1 MDKSGYTEIGRFST
15 GSGSGA
21 AQRDLVNMR
30 IQNDTDFTA
39 RVVIL
44 AHRNHD
50 LDEHRV
56 LVNRRSTANTYCL
69 RGEIVVVVFNA
80 DNDSFYG
87 GYVLN
92 VGGDFTFPIH

>member
-1 MDKSGYTEIGRFST
+1 MDKTGYTEMGRFS
-15 GSGSGA
+15 SGSGA
-21 AQRDLVNMR
+21 SATHYDLVNMS

-56 LVNRRSTANTYCL
+56 LVSRRSTSNTHC
-69 RGEIVVVVFNA
+69 RKGEVVVVVFNA

-92 VGGDFTFPIH
+92 VGGDFTFPIT